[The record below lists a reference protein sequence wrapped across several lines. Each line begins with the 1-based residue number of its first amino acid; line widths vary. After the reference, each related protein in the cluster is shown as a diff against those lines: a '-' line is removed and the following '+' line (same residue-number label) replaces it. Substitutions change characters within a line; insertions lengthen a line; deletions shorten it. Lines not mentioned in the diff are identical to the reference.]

1 MATAGAT
8 RIYPAEV
15 IPSDPTDANF
25 EADFRSFSETL
36 MTAIKDIDDEV
47 SLARVGTSSFSTVD
61 ARITSIEA
69 TSGVAASFWTIDN
82 NASGNAGDSFFTV
95 PGNQT
100 AVYVANRPIR
110 VIGSA
115 GTFYYYVS
123 SSSYNSGGNTTQINL
138 SNAANNP
145 ITLSGTFTSFARATQ
160 ELNQLYLIAQN
171 QLAPATVAS
180 LNGTSVAMAI
190 ALGG

>member
-8 RIYPAEV
+8 RIYPSQV
-15 IPSDPTDANF
+15 IPADPTDANF
-25 EADFRSFSETL
+25 EADFRSFTETL

-47 SLARVGTSSFSTVD
+47 SLARAGTSSFSTVD

-69 TSGVAASFWTIDN
+69 TSGVAASFWTIDT

-95 PGNQT
+95 PGDQT

>member
-1 MATAGAT
+1 MNTKDGLCQVVLQICT
-8 RIYPAEV
+8 QVNCI
-15 IPSDPTDANF
+15 I
-25 EADFRSFSETL
+25 
-36 MTAIKDIDDEV
+36 IK
-47 SLARVGTSSFSTVD
+47 
-61 ARITSIEA
+61 
-69 TSGVAASFWTIDN
+69 
-82 NASGNAGDSFFTV
+82 
-95 PGNQT
+95 
-100 AVYVANRPIR
+100 
-110 VIGSA
+110 
-115 GTFYYYVS
+115 S

>member
-8 RIYPAEV
+8 RIYPSQV
-15 IPSDPTDANF
+15 IPADPTDANF
-25 EADFRSFSETL
+25 EADFRSFTETL

-69 TSGVAASFWTIDN
+69 TSGVAASFWTIDT
-82 NASGNAGDSFFTV
+82 NASGNAGDSFFTL
-95 PGNQT
+95 PGDQT
-100 AVYVANRPIR
+100 AVYVTNRPIR

-115 GTFYYYVS
+115 GTFYYYVLS
-123 SSSYNSGGNTTQINL
+123 SAYTSNSNTTQVNL
-138 SNAANNP
+138 ANAANNP
-145 ITLSGTFTSFARATQ
+145 ITLSGTFTSFSRATQ
-160 ELNQLYLIAQN
+160 ELNQLYLIATN

>member
-8 RIYPAEV
+8 RIYPSQV
-15 IPSDPTDANF
+15 IPTDPTDANF
-25 EADFRSFSETL
+25 EADFRSFTETL

-47 SLARVGTSSFSTVD
+47 SLARAGTSSFSTVD

-95 PGNQT
+95 PGDQT
-100 AVYVANRPIR
+100 AVYVTNRPIR